1 MSASSQRLGLRFLS
15 GRLEGGVVPLQR
27 GCELLVG
34 RQPGADLLISED
46 LVSRRHARITYDG
59 REVVVEDLGS
69 TNGTFV
75 NGQRIERASVREG
88 DRVLVGETIFTLVVR
103 RASTAASATQLRSIL
118 DLGDAERTA
127 TSAIQGR
134 LDEVPLM
141 DLLQLVA
148 TARKTGVLVVRS
160 GAEKAELTL
169 ERGVVVACTLDGH
182 PGLAPEKA
190 LFRPFA
196 WATGQFELQPRD
208 PGGEAA
214 PLMPSTDALLMEA
227 ARQLDE
233 MRRLRATLPARL
245 AVTDE
250 VPEVALEP
258 HDRALYAI
266 VERLGDLDAVLDAT
280 PLPDVVAAERLAALH
295 ARGVLVGVDAPP
307 QRTGITS
314 HSAQG

>member
-1 MSASSQRLGLRFLS
+1 MSPAAQRLGLRFLS
-15 GRLEGGVVPLQR
+15 GRLEGGVVPLQS
-27 GCELLVG
+27 GCALLVG
-34 RQPGADLLISED
+34 RQPGADVLVSED

-59 REVVVEDLGS
+59 REVVIEDLGS

-75 NGQRIERASVREG
+75 NGQRIERSSVREG
-88 DRVLVGETIFTLVVR
+88 DRVLVGETIFTVVVR

-141 DLLQLVA
+141 DLLQMVA

-169 ERGVVVACTLDGH
+169 DRGAVVACTLEGH
-182 PGLAPEKA
+182 RGLATEKA

-196 WATGQFELQPRD
+196 WAAGQFELQPRD
-208 PGGEAA
+208 PGACGE
-214 PLMPSTDALLMEA
+214 PLMPSMDALLMEA

-245 AVTDE
+245 AVTE
-250 VPEVALEP
+250 EIPEVALDPE
-258 HDRALYAI
+258 DRALYALAK
-266 VERLGDLDAVLDAT
+266 RLGGLDAILDAT

-295 ARGVLVGVDAPP
+295 ARGVLVGVDDEPH
-307 QRTGITS
+307 QTGSTA
-314 HSAQG
+314 HPAGP